1 MAFNINDHPG
11 KFCFRMVPI
20 HSGVRNLEGMGI
32 SKVKV
37 KGPVEREKKVDNWN
51 RKCNYQAA

>member
-37 KGPVEREKKVDNWN
+37 KGSVERKKKVDN
-51 RKCNYQAA
+51 